1 MNDKKTIFKTGEIT
15 YSNEWYV
22 KNGLDVKPVVYTNQF
37 LKDIA
42 SNTIGSS
49 LELTHGNE
57 KHDVIGYVNDFDF
70 IDDELLANISTNNE
84 LNGLGF
90 SPEFSADFIDR
101 GNSYEAVNGVL
112 LKTILTDNPRS
123 QILCNSVEENN
134 SNGGSQMSEE
144 TISIL
149 NKQVKDL
156 NKELA
161 IANNKLKTYEDKI
174 SSFDELQS
182 QIDTLT
188 RERDEFK
195 VAVDKL
201 TPNAEAYE
209 EIVNTRK
216 TELLDKVFGKDDT
229 AKERWRKYSL
239 EEIEDLAKY
248 QSVQQLPHGVSAEV
262 GEGIGEGNN
271 GEEGPSD
278 FEKAMA
284 FYKKNHNGK
293 EPSFLND
300 KED

>member
-15 YSNEWYV
+15 YSKDWYV

-57 KHDVIGYVNDFDF
+57 KYDVIGYVNDFDF

-134 SNGGSQMSEE
+134 INGGSQMSE
-144 TISIL
+144 
-149 NKQVKDL
+149 
-156 NKELA
+156 
-161 IANNKLKTYEDKI
+161 
-174 SSFDELQS
+174 
-182 QIDTLT
+182 
-188 RERDEFK
+188 
-195 VAVDKL
+195 
-201 TPNAEAYE
+201 
-209 EIVNTRK
+209 
-216 TELLDKVFGKDDT
+216 
-229 AKERWRKYSL
+229 
-239 EEIEDLAKY
+239 
-248 QSVQQLPHGVSAEV
+248 
-262 GEGIGEGNN
+262 
-271 GEEGPSD
+271 
-278 FEKAMA
+278 
-284 FYKKNHNGK
+284 
-293 EPSFLND
+293 
-300 KED
+300 